1 MQTELIAR
9 HSAPVPR
16 YTSYPTAPHFVP
28 TIAAEDYACWLREL
42 PADTATSLYVH
53 IPFCE
58 KLCWYCG
65 CNTKATEKYEPVA
78 KYLDALAAER
88 ATISGM
94 IGNVARITHMHWGG
108 GSPSILSADDIL
120 KLTDGLRRQFRFD
133 AAAEVAVEVDPR
145 TITLDKIKAFVSGG
159 FNRVSVGVQDFS
171 DTVQEAINRLQGFDT
186 TRDAIDGFRSA
197 GIGSVN
203 IDLVYG
209 LPRQTLARLEET
221 VSKVITLAPDRIA
234 LFGYAHLPARIVHQR
249 MIADADLPNS
259 VERFAQANR
268 AANML
273 TDAGY
278 IRIGLDHFARPDDS
292 LATGTIRR
300 NFQGYTTDTAET
312 LIGLGASSIGR
323 LEQGYVQ
330 NATAVGEYARR
341 VLSGGLATVKGRAF
355 TDEDRARGH
364 VIEDL
369 LCNLRF
375 SAPEMI
381 ARYGAAGRRLAE
393 DARRVVASDRDGLV
407 AAVSDDGSFEVTEKG
422 RHFLRS
428 ICACFDAYL
437 GQGTATHATGV

>member
-171 DTVQEAINRLQGFDT
+171 DTVQEAINRLQGF
-186 TRDAIDGFRSA
+186 
-197 GIGSVN
+197 
-203 IDLVYG
+203 
-209 LPRQTLARLEET
+209 E
-221 VSKVITLAPDRIA
+221 
-234 LFGYAHLPARIVHQR
+234 
-249 MIADADLPNS
+249 
-259 VERFAQANR
+259 
-268 AANML
+268 
-273 TDAGY
+273 
-278 IRIGLDHFARPDDS
+278 
-292 LATGTIRR
+292 
-300 NFQGYTTDTAET
+300 
-312 LIGLGASSIGR
+312 IGR
-323 LEQGYVQ
+323 
-330 NATAVGEYARR
+330 A
-341 VLSGGLATVKGRAF
+341 
-355 TDEDRARGH
+355 H
-364 VIEDL
+364 V
-369 LCNLRF
+369 
-375 SAPEMI
+375 
-381 ARYGAAGRRLAE
+381 
-393 DARRVVASDRDGLV
+393 
-407 AAVSDDGSFEVTEKG
+407 
-422 RHFLRS
+422 
-428 ICACFDAYL
+428 
-437 GQGTATHATGV
+437 